1 MGMRAANG
9 TLGAYRF
16 KHTAYRPSETG
27 ASQAFFAL
35 RETTSPSP
43 LALKR
48 SISLRATYS
57 VADRL
62 YRIAQVAAFQ
72 ERC

>member
-9 TLGAYRF
+9 ILGANRYRL
-16 KHTAYRPSETG
+16 TAYRPSETG

-35 RETTSPSP
+35 RETTLPSP

-48 SISLRATYS
+48 SISVRATYS

-62 YRIAQVAAFQ
+62 YRIALVAAFQ